1 MNSIIRNF
9 QSTLNLLDAEDSYII
24 QPSLIDED
32 KPFISIYIPFCGKKE
47 NKFKDFIK
55 KFHHFTEGK
64 HRISIH
70 WITEKVKSLF
80 PLKDKNIYLD
90 CVFYHGLCSWTENC
104 IGESRS
110 YMTTRGGEHNSPE
123 WFWTCKTFI
132 QRYPSSLRPE
142 QTILAHASKRT
153 RTRENQE
160 PVCIAIIRPNVND
173 QLNCYFLETT
183 QLNT

>member
-32 KPFISIYIPFCGKKE
+32 KPFISIYIPFCEKKE

-70 WITEKVKSLF
+70 WITKKVKGLF
-80 PLKDKNIYLD
+80 PLKDKKIYLD
-90 CVFYHGLCSWTENC
+90 CVFYHGLCS
-104 IGESRS
+104 
-110 YMTTRGGEHNSPE
+110 
-123 WFWTCKTFI
+123 
-132 QRYPSSLRPE
+132 
-142 QTILAHASKRT
+142 
-153 RTRENQE
+153 
-160 PVCIAIIRPNVND
+160 
-173 QLNCYFLETT
+173 
-183 QLNT
+183 